1 MNTVGR
7 GRMEE
12 LEDRIRELKA
22 RLPRH
27 SAHPSMLMELEGLE
41 DELAQLR
48 PQEISDETIDTEC
61 YRA

>member
-1 MNTVGR
+1 MNTCGR
-7 GRMEE
+7 GRIEE

-27 SAHPSMLMELEGLE
+27 SARPSMLMELEELE

-48 PQEISDETIDTEC
+48 DEEIGDETTDTEC
-61 YRA
+61 SRP

>member
-1 MNTVGR
+1 MNPCGR

-12 LEDRIRELKA
+12 LEDRIRELRA

-27 SAHPSMLMELEGLE
+27 SAHPSMLMELEELE

-48 PQEISDETIDTEC
+48 DEEISDETTD
-61 YRA
+61 AD